1 MGILGVSSLSLRFK
15 HQVTAIVDNT
25 APRLPD
31 TDHLVVQ
38 PVGKLSL
45 DTVRGKLTQRVRLEF
60 RGIMLLIGSN
70 DVSEL
75 SNVPLR
81 MVKLVKYIWSITS
94 GVPIIFSQALP
105 NTTHS
110 SEEARNVNNLNHL
123 IEDTVE
129 TIGLKTVRVCKCTE
143 LFYSDCGEISEELFS
158 DSGLINNKGR
168 RVLLRAF
175 IKSFR
180 GMRQFQD
187 IPPM

>member
-1 MGILGVSSLSLRFK
+1 MSSLSLRFK
-15 HQVTAIVDNT
+15 HQITAIVDNT

-31 TDHLVVQ
+31 TDHIIIQ

-60 RGIMLLIGSN
+60 RGILLLIGSN
-70 DVSEL
+70 DVHEL

-81 MVKLVKYIWSITS
+81 MVKLVKYIWSITP
-94 GVPIIFSQALP
+94 GVPIIFSHALP

-110 SEEARNVNNLNHL
+110 REEARDINNLNHL
-123 IEDTVE
+123 IEDSVE
-129 TIGLKTVRVCKCTE
+129 TIGLKTVRVCKCTQ
-143 LFYSDCGEISEELFS
+143 LFYSDCGEIREALFS
-158 DSGLINNKGR
+158 GGGLINNKGR
-168 RVLLRAF
+168 KVLLRAF

-180 GMRQFQD
+180 EIKQFQD